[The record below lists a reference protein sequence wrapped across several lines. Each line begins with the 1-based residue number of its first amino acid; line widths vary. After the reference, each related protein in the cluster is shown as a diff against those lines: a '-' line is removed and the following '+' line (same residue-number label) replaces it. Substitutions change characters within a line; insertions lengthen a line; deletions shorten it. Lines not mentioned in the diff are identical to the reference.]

1 MPPDENDEE
10 RLEKL
15 AGDSSR
21 PFGPP
26 PDASEAHP
34 TRPET
39 DSNIDTTEFYQEG
52 IDGAAGIEEP
62 NADDTVVGFDPQEGA
77 DAESTA
83 SDDIE
88 LEEDVPEADGE

>member
-1 MPPDENDEE
+1 MPPEENDEE

-15 AGDSSR
+15 AGDASR

-26 PDASEAHP
+26 PDVEEAHP

-62 NADDTVVGFDPQEGA
+62 NEDDTVVEYNPEEGPGRG
-77 DAESTA
+77 DTSA
-83 SDDIE
+83 SDIPS
-88 LEEDVPEADGE
+88 EDDKQPPEAA